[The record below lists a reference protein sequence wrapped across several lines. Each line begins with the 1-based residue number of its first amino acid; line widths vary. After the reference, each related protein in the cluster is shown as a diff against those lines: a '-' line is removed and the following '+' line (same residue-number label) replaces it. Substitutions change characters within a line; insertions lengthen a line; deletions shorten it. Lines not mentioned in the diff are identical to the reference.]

1 MRTPRVAIVGDY
13 CIDKY
18 WSGSIH
24 GLSAEAPVPVVKVKS
39 IYRRA
44 GMSGN
49 VDKLLQNLGGVD
61 SNLIT
66 STLDMDTFP
75 TKNRLMDDTGNQ
87 LARWDEN
94 DWNRPYTKEH
104 WQAFE
109 AGVTPD
115 AIIISDYNKGSLD
128 AYGIGRLRYYAEC
141 GTPLFIDSKRDPF
154 IWMGVPATLFPN
166 SPEYAAYAAHY
177 DWMPS
182 VVRKMGAEGMGYQQ
196 YGQTLWRQP
205 ALATQVR
212 NVCGAGDAVI
222 AAFTWAAVR
231 GHTIGEALQIANA
244 AAAQLVS
251 QEFGDRHLRVPE
263 VYNDREGKFR
273 SEVGNIPG
281 DDLLDSQRPDPRAG
295 LSSANIQDRAVSN
308 YITTIG

>member
-1 MRTPRVAIVGDY
+1 MRTPRVALFGDA
-13 CIDKY
+13 CTDVY
-18 WSGSIH
+18 WIGDVK
-24 GLSAEAPVPVVKVKS
+24 GVSAEAPVPIVKTKE
-39 IYRRA
+39 RLELP
-44 GMSGN
+44 GMARN
-49 VDKLLQNLGGVD
+49 VGALLSNLGGVD
-61 SNLIT
+61 ISYL
-66 STLDMDTFP
+66 LP
-75 TKNRLMDDTGNQ
+75 PLPWPVKNRLVTSDGVQ
-87 LARWDEN
+87 LARWDQDDTCASYSRSSWES
-94 DWNRPYTKEH
+94 
-104 WQAFE
+104 FE
-109 AGVTPD
+109 FGGMPD

-128 AYGIGRLRYYAEC
+128 AYAIGRLRYYAEC
-141 GTPLFIDSKRDPF
+141 GTPVFIDSKRDPF

-231 GHTIGEALQIANA
+231 GYTIGEALQIANA
-244 AAAQLVS
+244 TAAQLVS

-263 VYNDREGKFR
+263 VCDASEGKF
-273 SEVGNIPG
+273 SSQSG
-281 DDLLDSQRPDPRAG
+281 DLCDGTGMGVQ
-295 LSSANIQDRAVSN
+295 SANANRF
-308 YITTIG
+308 